1 MVNRRVLATALA
13 AVACLGV
20 AACGDDD
27 DDSAAAGGSQN
38 SASTGGDDS
47 PVKLGVITKFPVDF
61 FFEIENAA
69 KEWDKSQP
77 GYELVF
83 GRGKAA
89 TDDEGVIQQSESMVS
104 QGVKGIAITP
114 TSDAVVPALEKAIDK
129 GVKVVLLD
137 NDLPAWDRKSSVV
150 ATNNLKG
157 GELAGQWLA
166 GKLKPGDT
174 VAVLEGVPGV
184 PALDDRVKGMESG
197 LGDGIKVIGKAP
209 TDCAQDK
216 GVAAAEDL
224 LTRSPDVT
232 AIYSACGP
240 PAVGAIEALKNA
252 KRKPDDVILMGFDA
266 SPDEVKAIMAGTE
279 DASVAQF
286 PSKIG
291 AMGMETLANAVE
303 GKPVE
308 QFVDT
313 GTEVVTSENA
323 SEFSK

>member
-13 AVACLGV
+13 VVACLGV

-27 DDSAAAGGSQN
+27 DSAAAGGQN
-38 SASTGGDDS
+38 SASTGGGDS

-77 GYELVF
+77 GYEVVF

-89 TDDEGVIQQSESMVS
+89 TDDEGVIQQIESMVS
-104 QGVKGIAITP
+104 KGVKGIAITP
-114 TSDAVVPALEKAIDK
+114 TSDAVVPALEKAIGK

-137 NDLPAWDRKSSVV
+137 NDLPAWDGKSSVV

-197 LGDGIKVIGKAP
+197 LGDGIKVVGKAP

-216 GVAAAEDL
+216 GVSAADDL
-224 LTRSPDVT
+224 LTRIPNVT

-266 SPDEVKAIMAGTE
+266 SPDEVKQIIAGNE

-291 AMGMETLANAVE
+291 SMGMATLAKAIE
-303 GKPVE
+303 GQSVPK
-308 QFVDT
+308 FVDT
-313 GTEVVTSENA
+313 GTEIVTSENA

>member
-13 AVACLGV
+13 VVACLCV

-77 GYELVF
+77 GYEVVF

-89 TDDEGVIQQSESMVS
+89 TDDEGVIQQIESMVS

-137 NDLPAWDRKSSVV
+137 NDLPAWDGKSSVV

-291 AMGMETLANAVE
+291 AMGIETLANAVE